1 MEVFV
6 EPFAGSLAVLL
17 ASQPHKR
24 EVVCDTDGGIC
35 NFWRALQADPDAVAH
50 WADWPTIHDDLT
62 ARHRYLVK
70 WVQEHGER
78 LREDPEYYDA
88 RAAGWWVWGISLWIG
103 GGWCQPNYR
112 NEAAPDRRPFV
123 SPHTGETEHGKG
135 VSVQRETLPV
145 RDGVRPAIPGGGHTT
160 GAGVAMQRHTLPVGD
175 GKRPMVRSVE
185 GSAGG
190 IGVSAQRTAYPVG
203 DGKMPH
209 IQACSPTAG
218 RGVSQQRGARLQPW
232 LRALSDRLKG
242 VIVLNRSWESAVT
255 TSVLAQTE
263 TGPKPPVGIL
273 LDPPYLTAERASDVY
288 GSDADGTSDD
298 VARDAF
304 GWAVLHGDRYR
315 IAYCAHEGDFN
326 VPSGWTAQ
334 TETFAGIRDAKR
346 RDRRDL
352 IMFSPACVPTS
363 QGRLW
368 GAE

>member
-1 MEVFV
+1 MPKVVNTLSGAGVNAQRATMPTALTAPFPWYGGKRRSAQAIIDRLGPVEVYV

-35 NFWRALQADPDAVAH
+35 NTWRALQADPDEVAH

-70 WVQEHGER
+70 WVGEHGER

-103 GGWCQPNYR
+103 GAWCTTNSSG
-112 NEAAPDRRPFV
+112 APVGDAQMPMCRGT
-123 SPHTGETEHGKG
+123 TGRG
-135 VSVQRETLPV
+135 VVGRETLPV

-160 GAGVAMQRHTLPVGD
+160 GAGVLN
-175 GKRPMVRSVE
+175 
-185 GSAGG
+185 
-190 IGVSAQRTAYPVG
+190 
-203 DGKMPH
+203 
-209 IQACSPTAG
+209 
-218 RGVSQQRGARLQPW
+218 GARLQPW

-242 VIVLNRSWESAVT
+242 VIVLNRDWTSAVT
-255 TSVLAQTE
+255 TSVLAQAE

-304 GWAVLHGDRYR
+304 AWAVLHGDRYR
-315 IAYCAHEGDFN
+315 IAYCCHEGDFS

-352 IMFSPACVPTS
+352 IMFSPACVPIP

-368 GAE
+368 

>member
-103 GGWCQPNYR
+103 GGWCTTNSSG
-112 NEAAPDRRPFV
+112 APVGDTQMPMCRGT
-123 SPHTGETEHGKG
+123 TGRG
-135 VSVQRETLPV
+135 VVGRENLPV

-175 GKRPMVRSVE
+175 GKRP
-185 GSAGG
+185 A
-190 IGVSAQRTAYPVG
+190 IA
-203 DGKMPH
+203 PH
-209 IQACSPTAG
+209 MRANG
-218 RGVSQQRGARLQPW
+218 ERGVVGRGARLQPW
-232 LRALSDRLKG
+232 LRALADRLKG
-242 VIVLNRSWESAVT
+242 VIVLNRGWQSAVT

-273 LDPPYLTAERASDVY
+273 LDPPYLTAERHSDVY

-368 GAE
+368 DAE